1 MTKAFALTGAAFVAL
16 AAPALAAPA
25 AAQEAKPAPVTE
37 LVKAV
42 TIPFEQFTL
51 ANGLR
56 VVVHTD
62 RKAPVV
68 AVSVWYHIGSKDE
81 PAGRTGFAH
90 LFEHLM
96 FGGSENSDQSWFQ
109 PMQAIGATNLNGTT
123 YFDRTN
129 YFETVPRGA
138 LDTALFLESDRM
150 GHLLGAIT
158 QAKLDIQRGVVQNEK
173 RGNDNQ
179 PGGLVDYKVLET
191 LFPEGHPYHHTTI
204 GSMADLDKASLAD
217 VKGWFQQHYGPNNAV
232 LVLAGDIDVAAA
244 KPLVEKYF
252 GDIPRGPANVPTQA
266 AVPTLPRRVD
276 LTFKDQVA
284 QTTVT
289 RVWAIPG
296 MLDPATPALDMV
308 ASIIGGLESSR
319 LEKSLVRDTKM
330 AVSVTASTENFE
342 RVGEFEI
349 DAVVRPGADP
359 AAVGAAIDAAVAT
372 FIASGPTVAELRRA
386 KTTAIAK
393 TIAGLEGV
401 GGFDGKAVTL
411 ASGAV
416 YAGDPG
422 FYKKELAE
430 AAALTPAAVQAA
442 ARTWL
447 SRPVLAYT
455 LEPGQRGAY
464 EESASV
470 SASTP
475 AAQPP
480 VKAPAAATGPAP
492 AATRG
497 AIPVPVPTAD
507 LIFPA
512 IEHATLSNGIPV
524 EFARRAAVPIV
535 NVSIDFDA
543 GAAADPKAKLG
554 THSMMLRVLKQG
566 TDRYDTAQIAETQ
579 EDLGTAIATSA
590 TMDRSKISMAALT
603 PNLAASLDL
612 MADIVRHPAFRPTD
626 IDRVRGQQLAGIAAE
641 ATQPVPLALR
651 VLPPILYGK
660 ASPYG
665 VPFTGTGDAAV
676 VAALTQGDLTAFR
689 DAWLRPDKARIF
701 VVGDTSLAAIMPLLE
716 KSFGDWHAAGTGP
729 VKDFSGALPPSK
741 GRIVV
746 IDRPGTPQSLIFAG
760 QLTPDKGTD
769 DLVPLDQAN
778 NVLGGSFLSRLNMD
792 LRETKHWSYGVQG
805 FLSVVEHTVPYL
817 IYAPVQA
824 DQTGPS
830 ITALRGDIASFLGG
844 KGVTPAELKRTI
856 DGAISALPGR
866 FETAQAV
873 LGAMEN
879 NQVYRRPDN
888 YYATLPARYR
898 GLTAPMLDAAAK
910 ASINPDT
917 ITWVVIGDAAKV
929 KPQLDSVGLPV
940 EIVPA
945 TPTQG
950 AK

>member
-1 MTKAFALTGAAFVAL
+1 MTKAFALTGAALVAL
-16 AAPALAAPA
+16 AAPL
-25 AAQEAKPAPVTE
+25 AAQEPKPAPVAD

-42 TIPFEQFTL
+42 DIPFEQFTL
-51 ANGLR
+51 PNGLR

-62 RKAPVV
+62 RKAPIV

-123 YFDRTN
+123 SFDRTN

-244 KPLVEKYF
+244 KPLVAKYF

-266 AVPTLPRRVD
+266 AVSTLPKRVD

-296 MLDPATPALDMV
+296 TLDPVAPALDMV
-308 ASIIGGLESSR
+308 ASILGGLESSR
-319 LEKSLVRDTKM
+319 LQKTLVRDTKM
-330 AVSVTASTENFE
+330 AVSVSAGADNFE

-349 DAVVRPGADP
+349 DVVVKPGADP
-359 AAVGAAIDAAVAT
+359 VAVGAAIDAAVAD
-372 FIASGPTVAELRRA
+372 FIKSGPTPAELRHA
-386 KTTAIAK
+386 KTSAIAR
-393 TIAGLEGV
+393 TIRGLEGV

-430 AAALTPAAVQAA
+430 EAALTPAMVQAA

-464 EESASV
+464 EEAASV
-470 SASTP
+470 GAATP

-497 AIPVPVPTAD
+497 AIPVPMQTAD
-507 LIFPA
+507 LVFPT
-512 IEHATLSNGIPV
+512 IEHATLSNGIAV

-554 THSMMLRVLKQG
+554 THSLMVRVLKQG
-566 TDRYDTAQIAETQ
+566 TDRYDTAQIAEAQ
-579 EDLGTAIATSA
+579 EELGTAIDTSA
-590 TMDRSKISMAALT
+590 TMDRTKVSMAALT

-612 MADIVRHPAFRPTD
+612 MADIVRHPAFRPAD
-626 IDRVRGQQLAGIAAE
+626 IDRVRGQQLAGIDAE
-641 ATQPVPLALR
+641 STDPVPLALR

-660 ASPYG
+660 NSPYG
-665 VPFTGTGDAAV
+665 VPFTGTGDATV

-689 DAWLRPDKARIF
+689 DAWLRPDKATIF
-701 VVGDTSLAAIMPLLE
+701 VVGDTTLAALMPLLE
-716 KSFGDWHAAGTGP
+716 KSFGDWHATGTAP
-729 VKDFSGALPPSK
+729 TKDFTAALPPLK
-741 GRIVV
+741 GRILV
-746 IDRPGTPQSLIFAG
+746 IDRPGVPQSLIFAG
-760 QLTPDKGTD
+760 QLTPKKGTD

-778 NVLGGSFLSRLNMD
+778 AVLGGSFLSRLNMD

-805 FLSVVEHTVPYL
+805 LLYTVEHTLPYM

-830 ITALRGDIASFLGG
+830 IAALRGDIASFLGG

-856 DGAISALPGR
+856 DGAVSALPGR
-866 FETAQAV
+866 FETAEAV

-879 NQVYRRPDN
+879 NQVYRRPDD

-898 GLTAPMLDAAAK
+898 SLTVPMLDAAAR
-910 ASINPDT
+910 AAIDPDR

-929 KPQLDSVGLPV
+929 KPQLDSLGLPV
-940 EIVPA
+940 EVVPA
-945 TPTQG
+945 APATG
-950 AK
+950 AR